1 MTPPQFSNIF
11 SIQGKDFPDW
21 QAVMR
26 HYIGNKH
33 GILHQWTQEAIPPD
47 KLSSCQAVIAV
58 DQMKQIMTQQPV
70 QGERE
75 EALTQEQREEAL
87 TQEQRKEALTQE
99 QRKEATDIGA
109 EKDSLVQQEGG
120 TRGEP
125 GSGVRGP

>member
-58 DQMKQIMTQQPV
+58 DQMKQIKTQQPV

-75 EALTQEQREEAL
+75 
-87 TQEQRKEALTQE
+87 EALTQE

-125 GSGVRGP
+125 GSGGRGP

>member
-58 DQMKQIMTQQPV
+58 DQMKQIKTQQPV

-75 EALTQEQREEAL
+75 EALTQEQR
-87 TQEQRKEALTQE
+87 KEALAQE

-120 TRGEP
+120 TRGGP
-125 GSGVRGP
+125 GSGGRGP

>member
-1 MTPPQFSNIF
+1 
-11 SIQGKDFPDW
+11 
-21 QAVMR
+21 MR

-58 DQMKQIMTQQPV
+58 DQMKQIKTQQPV

-75 EALTQEQREEAL
+75 EALTQEQR
-87 TQEQRKEALTQE
+87 KEALAQE

-120 TRGEP
+120 TRGGP
-125 GSGVRGP
+125 GSGGRGP